1 MANVSSFL
9 ARAGL
14 VALALSIAG
23 AVGPAFAASGGS
35 SSGGGSGSSG
45 GSTPSCPT
53 GYVYDSSKKSC
64 VRANSG
70 LFDDK
75 QLYAQGRALALA
87 GRYAEALDALTAVRN
102 QNDSMVLTMIGY
114 AKRKSGSF
122 DEGMAYYQRALAIDP
137 KNVNTR
143 EYLGEAYAEKG
154 RMDLAKAELTKVEA
168 LCGTECEQYQDLA
181 KAIAGQ
187 SDE

>member
-1 MANVSSFL
+1 MAHLSSSL

-14 VALALSIAG
+14 VALALSVAG

-35 SSGGGSGSSG
+35 SNGSGSS
-45 GSTPSCPT
+45 TPTCQA
-53 GYVYDSSKKSC
+53 GYVYDQNKKTC
-64 VRANSG
+64 VKATSG

-75 QLYAQGRALALA
+75 QLYEQGRALALA
-87 GRYAEALDALTAVRN
+87 GRYAEALGALEAVRN

-168 LCGTECEQYQDLA
+168 LCGKECEQYQDLA

>member
-1 MANVSSFL
+1 MAHVSSFL
-9 ARAGL
+9 TRAGL

-35 SSGGGSGSSG
+35 SGGSSG
-45 GSTPSCPT
+45 GGGASTPSCQS
-53 GYVYDSSKKSC
+53 GYVYDVNKKTC
-64 VRANSG
+64 VKASSG

-87 GRYAEALDALTAVRN
+87 GRYGEALDALTAVRN

>member
-1 MANVSSFL
+1 MAHVSSFL

-23 AVGPAFAASGGS
+23 AVGPVFAASGGS
-35 SSGGGSGSSG
+35 SGGGGA
-45 GSTPSCPT
+45 STTPT
-53 GYVYDSSKKSC
+53 CQSGYVYDANKKTC
-64 VRANSG
+64 VKATSG
-70 LFDDK
+70 LIDDK
-75 QLYAQGRALALA
+75 QLYAQGRALALD